1 VSPPVGSPEWQSL
14 ALGDVV
20 ALGFAAGDVA
30 PDEVVRHLEAAR
42 RRGAYPL
49 LLVLE
54 RLLGGDAAIGTAANL
69 DEERIRLRHDRQ
81 LVFRPA
87 EVSGLRLRDVNRD
100 LPVVEITTAF
110 LGLTG
115 ASSPLPPYL
124 VEEVAQEDEEAPLR
138 RDFLDMFHHRFVS
151 LFFRARAR
159 SDFAN
164 GYRSD
169 QTDAWSRRVLALLG
183 RDRPPR
189 VEPWRVLRWSPIL
202 AQRNVTAA
210 AVEVAVADVLS
221 EEMGEVGVSV
231 EPFVG
236 AWVPLDPDDE
246 NRLGRARS
254 LLGRDLVL
262 GRRILDRA
270 SKFRLV
276 LGPLGR
282 DGLVRLSGNEKLLRR
297 IADAVAELC
306 AATLDFEL
314 VLWLTPEAAPH
325 LELGTARL
333 GRDSWLGRQAKETRL
348 RVDIPARAPEG

>member
-1 VSPPVGSPEWQSL
+1 MTPSPGPAEPQPLGPDDLQ
-14 ALGDVV
+14 ALRVEARGVP
-20 ALGFAAGDVA
+20 AEEIA
-30 PDEVVRHLEAAR
+30 RHLEAAR

-54 RLLGGDAAIGTAANL
+54 RLLGADAGIGTGANL

-81 LVFRPA
+81 LVFRTA
-87 EVSGLRLRDVNRD
+87 EVSGIRVKDVNRE

-115 ASSPLPPYL
+115 AVSPLPPYL
-124 VEEVAQEDEEAPLR
+124 PEEVAQEDEDAPYR

-151 LFFRARAR
+151 LFYRARAR

-169 QTDAWSRRVLALLG
+169 QSDAWSRRVLALLG
-183 RDRPPR
+183 RDGAPI
-189 VEPWRVLRWSPIL
+189 VERWRVLRWASIF
-202 AQRNVTAA
+202 AQRNVTPA
-210 AVEVAVADVLS
+210 AVEAVVADVLA
-221 EEMGEVGVSV
+221 EELGEVGVTV

-236 AWVPLDPDDE
+236 AWVPIEPDDQ

-254 LLGRDLVL
+254 TLGTDLVI
-262 GRRILDRA
+262 GRRILDRS

-282 DGLVRLSGNEKLLRR
+282 EGLTRLRGNERLLRR
-297 IADAVAELC
+297 IAETVAELC

-314 VLWLTPEAAPH
+314 VLWLTPDAAPH
-325 LELGTARL
+325 LELGSAHL
-333 GRDSWLGRQAKETRL
+333 GRDSWLGGQVRETRL
-348 RVDIPARAPEG
+348 RVDIPA

>member
-1 VSPPVGSPEWQSL
+1 MSSPGEPQPLAAEDVRSL
-14 ALGDVV
+14 GLD
-20 ALGFAAGDVA
+20 AGEI
-30 PDEVVRHLEAAR
+30 PLDEVVRHLEAAR

-49 LLVLE
+49 LVVLE

-69 DEERIRLRHDRQ
+69 DEERIQLRHDRQ
-81 LVFRPA
+81 LAFRPG
-87 EVSGLRLRDVNRD
+87 EVSGIRVRDVNRD
-100 LPVVEITTAF
+100 RPVVEITTAF

-115 ASSPLPPYL
+115 AASPLPPYL
-124 VEEVAQEDEEAPLR
+124 AEEVAQEDEEAPVR

-151 LFFRARAR
+151 LFYRARAR

-189 VEPWRVLRWSPIL
+189 VEPWRVLRWAPIL
-202 AQRNVTAA
+202 AQRNVTPA
-210 AVEVAVADVLS
+210 AVEAAVADVL
-221 EEMGEVGVSV
+221 EDELGEVGVAV

-236 AWVPLDPDDE
+236 VWAAIDPDDQ

-254 LLGRDLVL
+254 ALGLDLVL

-276 LGPLGR
+276 VGPLGR
-282 DGLVRLSGNEKLLRR
+282 DLLVRIRGNERLLRR
-297 IADAVAELC
+297 VADAVGELC
-306 AATLDFEL
+306 SATLDFEL

-325 LELGTARL
+325 LQLGAARL
-333 GRDSWLGRQAKETRL
+333 GRDSWLGGQVRETRL
-348 RVDIPARAPEG
+348 EVDVPA

>member
-1 VSPPVGSPEWQSL
+1 VSPPTGPAEPQPLAPADVE
-14 ALGDVV
+14 ALGLDGGGVP
-20 ALGFAAGDVA
+20 AE
-30 PDEVVRHLEAAR
+30 EVVRHLDAAR

-49 LLVLE
+49 LVVLE

-69 DEERIRLRHDRQ
+69 DEERIRIRHDKQ
-81 LVFRPA
+81 LAFRTG
-87 EVSGLRLRDVNRD
+87 EVSAVRVKDVNRD
-100 LPVVEITTAF
+100 RPVVEITTSF

-115 ASSPLPPYL
+115 AASPLPPYIA
-124 VEEVAQEDEEAPLR
+124 EEVAQEDEEAPAR

-159 SDFAN
+159 SDFSN

-183 RDRPPR
+183 RDRRTR
-189 VEPWRVLRWSPIL
+189 VEPWRILRWSPIL
-202 AQRNVTAA
+202 AQRNVTPA
-210 AVEVAVADVLS
+210 AVEAAVGDVLA
-221 EEMGEVGVSV
+221 EALGEVGVAV

-236 AWVPLDPDDE
+236 EWAAIDPDDR
-246 NRLGRARS
+246 NRLGRERTT
-254 LLGRDLVL
+254 LGRDLVL

-276 LGPLGR
+276 VGPLGR
-282 DGLVRLSGNEKLLRR
+282 EGLVRLRGDEKLLRR
-297 IADAVAELC
+297 VADAVAELC

-325 LELGTARL
+325 LELGSARL
-333 GRDSWLGRQAKETRL
+333 GRDSWLGGQVRETRL
-348 RVDIPARAPEG
+348 RVEIPV

>member
-1 VSPPVGSPEWQSL
+1 VSAAGGPSEPQPLTPGDVE
-14 ALGDVV
+14 ALGLDAGEVPLEEV
-20 ALGFAAGDVA
+20 A
-30 PDEVVRHLEAAR
+30 RHLDAAR

-49 LLVLE
+49 LVVLE

-69 DEERIRLRHDRQ
+69 DEERIQLRHDRQ
-81 LVFRPA
+81 LSFRPA
-87 EVSGLRLRDVNRD
+87 EVSAIRVRDVNRER
-100 LPVVEITTAF
+100 PVVELTTAF

-115 ASSPLPPYL
+115 AASPLPPYL
-124 VEEVAQEDEEAPLR
+124 PEEVAQEDEEAPFR
-138 RDFLDMFHHRFVS
+138 RDFLDLFHHRFVS

-169 QTDAWSRRVLALLG
+169 QSDAWSRRVLALLG

-189 VEPWRVLRWSPIL
+189 VERWRVLRWAPL
-202 AQRNVTAA
+202 FAQRNVTPS
-210 AVEVAVADVLS
+210 AVEAAIADVLAD
-221 EEMGEVGVSV
+221 EIGEVGVAV

-254 LLGRDLVL
+254 ILGRDLVL

-276 LGPLGR
+276 VGPLGR
-282 DGLVRLSGNEKLLRR
+282 EGLVKLRGNERLLRG
-297 IADAVAELC
+297 IADAVTELC

-333 GRDSWLGRQAKETRL
+333 GRDSWLGGQVRETRL
-348 RVDIPARAPEG
+348 RVDIPA

>member
-1 VSPPVGSPEWQSL
+1 VTAGPRPGEPRPLTRDDVESL
-14 ALGDVV
+14 GVD
-20 ALGFAAGDVA
+20 AGEV
-30 PDEVVRHLEAAR
+30 PLDEVVRHLEAAR

-49 LLVLE
+49 LVVLE
-54 RLLGGDAAIGTAANL
+54 RLLGGDAVIGTAANL
-69 DEERIRLRHDRQ
+69 DEERIQLRHDRQ
-81 LVFRPA
+81 LAFRPG
-87 EVSGLRLRDVNRD
+87 EVSDVRVRDVNRER
-100 LPVVEITTAF
+100 PVVEITTAF

-115 ASSPLPPYL
+115 AASPLPPYL
-124 VEEVAQEDEEAPLR
+124 AEEVAQEDEEAPFL

-151 LFFRARAR
+151 LFYRARAR

-189 VEPWRVLRWSPIL
+189 VERWRVLRWAPIL

-210 AVEVAVADVLS
+210 AVEAAIADVLAD
-221 EEMGEVGVSV
+221 ELGEVGVAV

-236 AWVPLDPDDE
+236 MWAPIDPDDQ

-254 LLGRDLVL
+254 ALGVDLVL

-270 SKFRLV
+270 SRFRLV
-276 LGPLGR
+276 VGPLGR
-282 DGLVRLSGNEKLLRR
+282 ESLARIRGNEPLLRR

-314 VLWLTPEAAPH
+314 LLWLTPEAAPH
-325 LELGTARL
+325 LELGVARL
-333 GRDSWLGRQAKETRL
+333 GRDSWLGGQVRETRL
-348 RVDIPARAPEG
+348 RVDVPA

>member
-1 VSPPVGSPEWQSL
+1 MTPPPGSEPRPL
-14 ALGDVV
+14 APADVE
-20 ALGFAAGDVA
+20 ALRLDAGAV
-30 PDEVVRHLEAAR
+30 PLEEVVRHLDAAR

-49 LLVLE
+49 LVVLE
-54 RLLGGDAAIGTAANL
+54 RLLGGDAGIGTSAHL

-81 LVFRPA
+81 LAFRTG
-87 EVSGLRLRDVNRD
+87 EVTSIRVKDVNRD
-100 LPVVEITTAF
+100 RPVVEITTSF

-115 ASSPLPPYL
+115 AASPLPPYIA
-124 VEEVAQEDEEAPLR
+124 EEVAQEDEEAPSR

-183 RDRPPR
+183 RDRR
-189 VEPWRVLRWSPIL
+189 TLMEPWRLLRWAPIL
-202 AQRNVTAA
+202 AQRNVTPA
-210 AVEVAVADVLS
+210 AVEAAVGDVLA
-221 EEMGEVGVSV
+221 EAVGEVGVAV

-236 AWVPLDPDDE
+236 DWVPIEPDDQ
-246 NRLGRARS
+246 NRLGQARTV
-254 LLGRDLVL
+254 LGRDLVL

-276 LGPLGR
+276 VGPLGR
-282 DGLVRLSGNEKLLRR
+282 EGLVRLRGDEELLRR
-297 IADAVAELC
+297 VADAVAELC

-325 LELGTARL
+325 LELGSARL
-333 GRDSWLGRQAKETRL
+333 GRDSWLGGQVRETRL
-348 RVDIPARAPEG
+348 RVEIPA